1 LIDDF
6 ADAVAGDRPSGL
18 SAGSDAVDLAKRG
31 AGHLAKSVVAQA
43 AIRQA
48 LKQQG
53 TRVSVKAVGRTAKTF
68 GKVAGAIGFG
78 LTGLSAYETYQQCMQ
93 E

>member
-6 ADAVAGDRPSGL
+6 ADAAAGNRPSGL
-18 SAGSDAVDLAKRG
+18 SASSDAVDLAKRG
-31 AGHLAKSVVAQA
+31 AGHVTKSVVAQA

-53 TRVSVKAVGRTAKTF
+53 TRVSVKAVGRTAKIF
-68 GKVAGAIGFG
+68 GKVAGGVGFA
-78 LTGLSAYETYQQCMQ
+78 LTGFSAYETYQQCMQ